1 MSKVSSK
8 IKWAVSFAL
17 ILITTIAGITTA
29 ATVTIDTFNDGIPEN
44 HAVNAFSPTTSSATY
59 DNAGILGGERDTFL
73 RWVSGNTD
81 EIFLRIDRFDSNRAA
96 YTAGDGMTG
105 DATITWDGD
114 DNDATTL
121 NATGLNNANL
131 VSSAPTNDALA
142 VSIIFADANTNIR
155 LRAYEDAGNFGTQTI
170 GIPGDIAT
178 GEQIDLIYLFS
189 NFTNTGGGEDFSSLG
204 ALELFIDGT
213 ITAAADVSIDNIEAT
228 NAREYG
234 DLPAVYGAPVTDA
247 SHVPQGLRLGANV
260 TVETV
265 AASSANADGDDTN
278 GGVDDE
284 DGVRRDANDAW
295 VPGAVVDLFITI
307 NGCTGTCRLSGWIDW
322 NNDGDFADTNEQI
335 FNDQAVSNGDNQ
347 TFAITVDNSGSYT
360 TGDDAYA
367 RFRICPAIG
376 VCNNTTAA
384 DVNNG
389 EIEDYLWQFG
399 PTAVTFAN
407 FAVSN
412 NNAIWLGVVSTGLMI
427 LVSIA
432 VLVYRRY
439 TI

>member
-1 MSKVSSK
+1 MSGISNQT
-8 IKWAVSFAL
+8 KWAIFLAL
-17 ILITTIAGITTA
+17 VLIITVAGIATA

-44 HAVNAFSPTTSSATY
+44 HAVNAFGPTTASATY

-73 RWVSGNTD
+73 RWISGNTD
-81 EIFLRIDRFDSNRAA
+81 EIFLRIDRFNSNRAA

-105 DATITWDGD
+105 EATITWDGD

-121 NATGLNNANL
+121 NATGLNNVSL
-131 VSSAPTNDALA
+131 LSSAPANDALA

-170 GIPGDIAT
+170 GIPGDVAT

-189 NFTNTGGGEDFSSLG
+189 NFTDTGSGEDFSSLG

-234 DLPAVYGAPVTDA
+234 DLPSVYGAPVTDA
-247 SHVPQGLRLGANV
+247 SHVPQGLRLGSNV
-260 TVETV
+260 TVETT

-284 DGVRRDANDAW
+284 DGVQRDSNDAW
-295 VPGAVVDLFITI
+295 IPGASVDLLITI
-307 NGCTGTCRLSGWIDW
+307 NGCVGTCRLNGWIDW

-347 TFAITVDNSGSYT
+347 TFPITVDNSGSYA
-360 TGDDAYA
+360 TGDDVYT
-367 RFRICPAIG
+367 RFRICPAAGI
-376 VCNNTTAA
+376 CNSISAT

-399 PTAVTFAN
+399 PTAVTFAH
-407 FAVSN
+407 FTISN
-412 NNAIWLGVVSTGLMI
+412 NGAIWLGVVSTGLMI
-427 LVSIA
+427 LISIA
-432 VLVYRRY
+432 TLVYRRY
-439 TI
+439 TV